1 MTSMSDI
8 DDKQDKPDW
17 LDKLGDYLNPALIFA
32 LLAFAFAGWQWWQT
46 RIALNTMRQEVSQ
59 RLTSA
64 NEMAQESR
72 ILSQQTADNSRDM
85 ALRLGEIQA
94 KLAESQNQ
102 QQALEALYR
111 DMSKSRDDWT
121 LADIEQVILTANQ
134 QLQLAGNVK
143 AAIIAL
149 QNADARLQ
157 LIDKPQ
163 FTNLR
168 RALNNDIQRLQM
180 LPQVDTV
187 GITLHLDNLIAQ
199 VDQLPL
205 SSDHEIPVKPANQPQ
220 LAPVDAAGRFSLE
233 LWQDLKGLVQI
244 RRLDTP
250 DAALLAP
257 EQSYF
262 LRQNLKLRLL
272 TARIALLAHDETSYK
287 ADLQAAKT
295 WLTRYFNVRDSRTEN
310 AVKQTEKLIDSSISI
325 QLPSLSESI
334 TALHAS
340 SLGRKP

>member
-1 MTSMSDI
+1 MAEMDT
-8 DDKQDKPDW
+8 KPDL

-32 LLAFAFAGWQWWQT
+32 VLAFVFASWQWWQT
-46 RIALNTMRQEVSQ
+46 RQEVHAIRLELSQ
-59 RLTSA
+59 RLTTA
-64 NEMAQESR
+64 NDAAQASKVLSR
-72 ILSQQTADNSRDM
+72 QTADNNRDL

-94 KLAESQNQ
+94 KLADSQNQ
-102 QQALEALYR
+102 QLALESLYR

-157 LIDKPQ
+157 LINKPQ

-168 RALNNDIQRLQM
+168 RALNNDIQRLQS

-187 GITLHLDNLIAQ
+187 GITLRLDNLSAQ
-199 VDQLPL
+199 VDNLPL
-205 SSDHEIPVKPANQPQ
+205 SSDHEISAKPASPTR
-220 LAPVDAAGRFSLE
+220 LAPVNAAGRLSE
-233 LWQDLKGLVQI
+233 EMWHDLKGLVQI
-244 RRLDTP
+244 RRLDAP

-272 TARIALLAHDETSYK
+272 TARIALFAHDEASYK
-287 ADLQAAKT
+287 TDLQAAKT
-295 WLTRYFNVRDSRTEN
+295 WLTRYFNVRDKRTAN
-310 AVKQTEKLIDSSISI
+310 AVKEVDTLLNRSVSI
-325 QLPSLSESI
+325 QLPGLADSVA
-334 TALHAS
+334 ALQAS
-340 SLGRKP
+340 QLGRSH

>member
-1 MTSMSDI
+1 MSELD
-8 DDKQDKPDW
+8 DKPDL
-17 LDKLGDYLNPALIFA
+17 LDRLGDYLNPALIFA
-32 LLAFAFAGWQWWQT
+32 LLAFGFAGWQWWQT
-46 RIALNTMRQEVSQ
+46 RHELNAMRQELGQ

-64 NEMAQESR
+64 NDMAQESR
-72 ILSQQTADNSRDM
+72 MLSRQTADNSRDL

-94 KLAESQNQ
+94 KLADSQNQ
-102 QQALEALYR
+102 QLALEALYR

-157 LIDKPQ
+157 SLNKPQ
-163 FTNLR
+163 FTSLR
-168 RALNNDIQRLQM
+168 RALNNDIQRLQS

-187 GITLHLDNLIAQ
+187 GITLNLDNLIAQ

-205 SSDHEIPVKPANQPQ
+205 SSDHEIPVKTSSPPK
-220 LAPVDAAGRFSLE
+220 LAPVDAAGRFSQE
-233 LWQDLKGLVQI
+233 MWQDLKGLVQI

-287 ADLQAAKT
+287 MDLEAAKT
-295 WLTRYFNVRDSRTEN
+295 WLTRYFNVRDNRTAN
-310 AVKQTEKLIDSSISI
+310 AVKETNRLIHSSINI
-325 QLPSLSESI
+325 QLPTLTESI
-334 TALHAS
+334 TALQKS
-340 SLGRKP
+340 SRLGRAH

>member
-1 MTSMSDI
+1 MAELD
-8 DDKQDKPDW
+8 DKPDW
-17 LDKLGDYLNPALIFA
+17 LDKIGDVLNPALIFA
-32 LLAFAFAGWQWWQT
+32 VLAFLFAGWQWWQT
-46 RIALNTMRQEVSQ
+46 RVELNAMRLELSQ

-64 NEMAQESR
+64 NDAAQASR
-72 ILSQQTADNSRDM
+72 VLSQQTADNNRDL
-85 ALRLGEIQA
+85 ALHLGEIQA
-94 KLAESQNQ
+94 KLADSQNQ
-102 QQALEALYR
+102 QLALEALYR

-157 LIDKPQ
+157 LLNKPQ

-168 RALNNDIQRLQM
+168 RALNSDIQHLQV

-187 GITLHLDNLIAQ
+187 GITLRLDNLISQ

-205 SSDHEIPVKPANQPQ
+205 SSDHEIPLKQAEQPK
-220 LAPVDAAGRFSLE
+220 LAPVSAAGRFTQE
-233 LWQDLKGLVQI
+233 MWQDLKGLVQI
-244 RRLDTP
+244 RRLDAP

-287 ADLQAAKT
+287 ADLEAAKI

-310 AVKQTEKLIDSSISI
+310 AVIQTDKLIRSPISI
-325 QLPSLSESI
+325 ELPTLAESVA
-334 TALHAS
+334 ALHS
-340 SLGRKP
+340 SRLGRSQ

>member
-1 MTSMSDI
+1 MAELD
-8 DDKQDKPDW
+8 DKPDL

-32 LLAFAFAGWQWWQT
+32 VLAFAFAGWQWWQT
-46 RIALNTMRQEVSQ
+46 RIELNTMRQELSQ

-64 NEMAQESR
+64 NDAAQASR
-72 ILSQQTADNSRDM
+72 VLSQQTADNNRDL
-85 ALRLGEIQA
+85 AVHLGEIQA
-94 KLAESQNQ
+94 KLADSQNQ
-102 QQALEALYR
+102 QLALEALYR
-111 DMSKSRDDWT
+111 DMSKSRDEWT

-134 QLQLAGNVK
+134 QLQLAGNIK

-157 LIDKPQ
+157 AINKPQ

-168 RALNNDIQRLQM
+168 RALNNDIQRLQL
-180 LPQVDTV
+180 LPQVDTI
-187 GITLHLDNLIAQ
+187 GLTLQLDRLIAQ

-205 SSDHEIPVKPANQPQ
+205 SSDHEIPVKPVNPPKQ
-220 LAPVDAAGRFSLE
+220 APVDVAGRFTQE
-233 LWQDLKGLVQI
+233 MWQDLKGLVQV

-287 ADLQAAKT
+287 SDLEAAKA
-295 WLTRYFNVRDSRTEN
+295 WLTRYFNVRDSRTTN
-310 AVKQTEKLIDSSISI
+310 AIKQTDKLINSTVSIELPALADS
-325 QLPSLSESI
+325 L
-334 TALHAS
+334 TALQS
-340 SLGRKP
+340 SRLGRKP

>member
-1 MTSMSDI
+1 MSEQD
-8 DDKQDKPDW
+8 DKPDF
-17 LDKLGDYLNPALIFA
+17 LDKLGYYLNPALILAVLA
-32 LLAFAFAGWQWWQT
+32 LAFAGWQWWQT
-46 RIALNTMRQEVSQ
+46 RIELNTIRQEVSL

-64 NEMAQESR
+64 NEAAQASR

-85 ALRLGEIQA
+85 GMRLGEIQA
-94 KLAESQNQ
+94 KLADSQNQ
-102 QQALEALYR
+102 QLALEALYR

-121 LADIEQVILTANQ
+121 LADIEQVVLTANQ
-134 QLQLAGNVK
+134 QLQLAGNIK
-143 AAIIAL
+143 ATIIAL

-168 RALNNDIQRLQM
+168 RALNNDIQRLQT

-187 GITLHLDNLIAQ
+187 GITLRLDRLITQ

-205 SSDHEIPVKPANQPQ
+205 SSDHEIPAKQPNQPSQ
-220 LAPVDAAGRFSLE
+220 APTDAASRFTQEMWS
-233 LWQDLKGLVQI
+233 DLKGLVQV

-250 DAALLAP
+250 DTALLAP

-272 TARIALLAHDETSYK
+272 TARIALLAHDEASYK
-287 ADLQAAKT
+287 TDLEAAKT
-295 WLTRYFNVRDSRTEN
+295 WLTRYFNVRDNRTVT
-310 AVKQTEKLIDSSISI
+310 AIKQTEKLINSPISI
-325 QLPSLSESI
+325 QFPSLADSL
-334 TALHAS
+334 TALQTS
-340 SLGRKP
+340 RLGRKP

>member
-1 MTSMSDI
+1 MAEI
-8 DDKQDKPDW
+8 DDKPDL

-32 LLAFAFAGWQWWQT
+32 VLAFVFAGWQWWQT
-46 RIALNTMRQEVSQ
+46 RTELNTLRQEVSQ

-64 NEMAQESR
+64 NDAAQASR
-72 ILSQQTADNSRDM
+72 VLSQQTADNNRDL
-85 ALRLGEIQA
+85 ALHLGEIQA
-94 KLAESQNQ
+94 KITDSQNQ

-121 LADIEQVILTANQ
+121 LADIEQVVLTANQ

-157 LIDKPQ
+157 LINKPQ

-168 RALNNDIQRLQM
+168 RALNSDIQRLQI

-205 SSDHEIPVKPANQPQ
+205 SSDHEIPVKQPTQ
-220 LAPVDAAGRFSLE
+220 AKLAPVDAAGRFTQE
-233 LWQDLKGLVQI
+233 MWQDLKGLVQV

-272 TARIALLAHDETSYK
+272 TARIALLAHDEASYK
-287 ADLQAAKT
+287 SDLEAAKT
-295 WLTRYFNVRDSRTEN
+295 WLTRYFNVRDSRTMN
-310 AVKQTEKLIDSSISI
+310 AVKQTDKLISSTISI
-325 QLPSLSESI
+325 QLPSLADSL
-334 TALHAS
+334 TALQS
-340 SLGRKP
+340 SRLGRNP

>member
-1 MTSMSDI
+1 MNELD
-8 DDKQDKPDW
+8 DKPDL
-17 LDKLGDYLNPALIFA
+17 LDRLGDYLNPALIFA
-32 LLAFAFAGWQWWQT
+32 LLAFGFAGWQWWQT
-46 RIALNTMRQEVSQ
+46 RNEFNAMRQELSQ
-59 RLTSA
+59 RLTRASDV
-64 NEMAQESR
+64 AQESR
-72 ILSQQTADNSRDM
+72 VLSRQTADNSRDM

-94 KLAESQNQ
+94 RLADSQNQ
-102 QQALEALYR
+102 QMALEALYR

-157 LIDKPQ
+157 SLNKPQ
-163 FTNLR
+163 FTGLR
-168 RALNNDIQRLQM
+168 RALNNDIQRLQS

-187 GITLHLDNLIAQ
+187 GITLNLDNLIAQ

-205 SSDHEIPVKPANQPQ
+205 SSDHEIPVKAPGLPK
-220 LAPVDAAGRFSLE
+220 LAPVDAAGRFSQE
-233 LWQDLKGLVQI
+233 MWQDLKGLVQV

-287 ADLQAAKT
+287 MDLEAAKT
-295 WLTRYFNVRDSRTEN
+295 WLTRYFNVRDSRTAN
-310 AVKQTEKLIDSSISI
+310 AVKQTNRLINSSISI
-325 QLPSLSESI
+325 QLPTLTESI
-334 TALHAS
+334 TALQKS
-340 SLGRKP
+340 SRLGRVH